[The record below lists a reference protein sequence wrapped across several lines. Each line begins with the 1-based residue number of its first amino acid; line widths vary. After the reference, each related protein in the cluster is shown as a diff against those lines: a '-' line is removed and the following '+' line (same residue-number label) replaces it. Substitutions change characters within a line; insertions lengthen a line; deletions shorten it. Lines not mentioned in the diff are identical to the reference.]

1 MKTILQTEVS
11 ECGLAC
17 LAMVADHF
25 GYGCELGDLR
35 RRFAVS
41 LKGATMTQLVRYA
54 AVLELAGRP
63 LSLELKEIPDL
74 QLPCIL
80 HWDLKHFVVLK
91 KVHKSLKGDISVTLV
106 DPAVGE
112 RRMTLEMI
120 SKHFTGVALELS
132 PNQHFKPVNETKQI
146 SVSQLTGKILG
157 LRTALVHVFCLA
169 AVLELFAIAAPLF
182 NQYVIDDVIVAG

>member
-1 MKTILQTEVS
+1 MKTVLQTEAS

-25 GYGCELGDLR
+25 GYRCELGDLR

-54 AVLELAGRP
+54 ATLELAARP

-80 HWDLKHFVVLK
+80 HWALKHFVVLK
-91 KVHKSLKGDISVTLV
+91 NIHKSLTGAISVTLV

-112 RRMTLEMI
+112 RRMTFEKM
-120 SKHFTGVALELS
+120 STHFTGVALELS
-132 PNQHFKPVNETKQI
+132 PNQQFKRADEIKQI
-146 SVSQLTGKILG
+146 SATVS
-157 LRTALVHVFCLA
+157 C
-169 AVLELFAIAAPLF
+169 
-182 NQYVIDDVIVAG
+182 

>member
-80 HWDLKHFVVLK
+80 HCWDLKHFVVLK
-91 KVHKSLKGDISVTLV
+91 KVHKSLKDDISVTLV

-120 SKHFTGVALELS
+120 SKHFTGVTLELS
-132 PNQHFKPVNETKQI
+132 PNQHFKPVDET
-146 SVSQLTGKILG
+146 
-157 LRTALVHVFCLA
+157 R
-169 AVLELFAIAAPLF
+169 
-182 NQYVIDDVIVAG
+182 